1 MKNYIEH
8 NGQKIKTE
16 IYYNLGGYNRKRG
29 YYLSVQPV
37 EITEHKTADGQPYKM
52 EKFSAFSGYF
62 TLLCEATRKS
72 AKQEKEAIKKG
83 LELLPEILQNKFN

>member
-8 NGQKIKTE
+8 NGKTIKTE

-37 EITEHKTADGQPYKM
+37 ERTEHKTADGNAYFI
-52 EKFSAFSGYF
+52 ETFSAYSGYF
-62 TLLCEATRKS
+62 MLLCEATRKS
-72 AKQEKEAIKKG
+72 AKQEKEAINKG
-83 LELLPEILQNKFN
+83 IQLLPDILQNKFN

>member
-8 NGQKIKTE
+8 NGKTIKTE

-29 YYLSVQPV
+29 YYLSVQPI
-37 EITEHKTADGQPYKM
+37 ERSEQKTEDGSAYFIETYTA
-52 EKFSAFSGYF
+52 FTGYYM
-62 TLLCEATRKS
+62 LLCEATRKS

-83 LELLPEILQNKFN
+83 LEILPNILQNKFN